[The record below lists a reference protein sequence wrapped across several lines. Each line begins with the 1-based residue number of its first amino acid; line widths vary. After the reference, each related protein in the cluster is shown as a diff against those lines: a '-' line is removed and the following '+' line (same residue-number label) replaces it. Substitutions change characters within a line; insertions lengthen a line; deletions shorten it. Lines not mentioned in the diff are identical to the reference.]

1 MCRGCGESYIVRFF
15 FRSVTIQT
23 EDLESADEG
32 RIEGTYDL
40 HDANGETVPGT
51 LELSVQYISVANQDE
66 AEKDKILPRAYFP
79 PTENNRFILY
89 QVNWPGL

>member
-1 MCRGCGESYIVRFF
+1 M
-15 FRSVTIQT
+15 TIQT

-89 QVNWPGL
+89 QVYWPGLSVKSLACLFVLPR

>member
-1 MCRGCGESYIVRFF
+1 M
-15 FRSVTIQT
+15 TIQT

-89 QVNWPGL
+89 QVYWPGLSVKSLACVFVLPLP